1 MEYQKI
7 PLPTRGKVCK
17 AIYVEQQ
24 IPNYVGNPL
33 IEALPRILTT
43 QEAAKKLLHNPNY
56 NESMRHLPK
65 EVRYQMLEDI
75 VRFFAP
81 LNIHIDLERRFSR
94 VIRTGCIERNPLNA
108 SFWNENSKRAR
119 KVSKDSISQY
129 GDDDEFHSTSA
140 YGFNMIGISGIGK
153 SLAVERTLRLYPQVI
168 HHSEYKG
175 RKFTFSQI
183 VWLKI
188 DCPFDGGLKGLCI
201 NFFQT
206 VDSILGTSYHKNYGG
221 KSNTTDEMLPFMAL
235 VAANHGIG
243 VLVIDEIQR
252 LSLAKSGGIEKMLNF
267 FVQLVNTVG
276 VPVTLVGTYKS
287 LSIFDGNFSQMR
299 RGTGQGDLVWD
310 RMKNDKEWRLFVK
323 ALWRFQYTKNVC
335 SLKENP
341 QLIEVLY
348 EETQGIT
355 DLAVK
360 AYMLAQER
368 VIEIGK
374 DELISA
380 SIIRSVC
387 KDKFK
392 IIRPALDALKSKNKD
407 ALASFEDAYP
417 QFLEEYIERSPKLPE
432 SNGFTDSESAQV
444 EGEIASDLV
453 IRAAIK
459 KAKQSKKS
467 SASSDENSDAEL
479 IDHKQTSLMNMEIWA
494 KKTQRS
500 EKDDEFKKA
509 VLPEIL
515 SSLKDVNNKTIH
527 AALNQAGFIRS
538 GDEFISGGN

>member
-7 PLPTRGKVCK
+7 PLPTKGKVCK
-17 AIYVEQQ
+17 AIYIEQQ
-24 IPNYVGNPL
+24 IPNYIGNPL
-33 IEALPRILTT
+33 IEALPRILTS
-43 QEAAKKLLHNPNY
+43 QEAMKKLSHYPDY
-56 NESMRHLPK
+56 DDSMRQLP
-65 EVRYQMLEDI
+65 EELRYQMLEDI
-75 VRFFAP
+75 VRFFTP
-81 LNIHIDLERRFSR
+81 LNIHIDLERRISR
-94 VIRTGCIERNPLNA
+94 LIRAGYIERNPLKYI
-108 SFWNENSKRAR
+108 FWSENGKRST
-119 KVSKDSISQY
+119 KVSEDSISQY

-140 YGFNMIGISGIGK
+140 YGFNAVGVSGIGK
-153 SLAVERTLRLYPQVI
+153 SLAYERVLRLCPQVI
-168 HHSEYKG
+168 HHGEYKG

-206 VDSILGTSYHKNYGG
+206 VDSILGTSYHKNYGS
-221 KSNTTDEMLPFMAL
+221 KSRTTDEMLPFMAL

-252 LSLAKSGGIEKMLNF
+252 LSLAKSGGVEKMLNF

-310 RMKNDKEWRLFVK
+310 RMKNDKEWKLFVE
-323 ALWRFQYTKNVC
+323 ALWRFQYTKKVC
-335 SLKENP
+335 SFGENP
-341 QLIEVLY
+341 ELIEVLY

-368 VIEIGK
+368 AIETGK
-374 DELISA
+374 ELITVSV
-380 SIIRSVC
+380 IRSVC

-392 IIRPALDALKSKNKD
+392 IIRPALEALKGKTKN
-407 ALASFEDAYP
+407 ALARFEDAYP
-417 QFLEEYIERSPKLPE
+417 KFLEQYIEQATKSPE
-432 SNGFTDSESAQV
+432 SNSSSQSVQV
-444 EGEIASDLV
+444 EGEIASDPV

-459 KAKQSKKS
+459 KAKQPKRSVKS
-467 SASSDENSDAEL
+467 ALVDSESEL
-479 IDHKQTSLMNMEIWA
+479 IDEKQNSLMNVEVWF
-494 KKTQRS
+494 KKSKKHQSGS
-500 EKDDEFKKA
+500 ESKKA

-515 SSLKDVNNKTIH
+515 ALHKKVNNKTIH
-527 AALNQAGFIRS
+527 VALNDAGFIRS
-538 GDEFISGGN
+538 SGEFMSGGEL